1 MLFSGL
7 RSAEVLALQV
17 RDMDIPRRW
26 IRVVGKGDKERRV
39 PLDVDV
45 AGLLQTCLLAERPE
59 SPSITLFLVA
69 KGSHRGQSH
78 VRHRWCRQG
87 GGHIR
92 SPGPV
97 FDHGRPSTQESFMT
111 TRTATATQSFGADQ
125 HESDRSNAAV
135 PQLSVPARPIDAPT
149 RASRAR
155 IPLTNPKGLTG
166 KALTWFST
174 RKYGQVL
181 AAGLHAGRG
190 DGGECPQRPV
200 NYWC

>member
-1 MLFSGL
+1 MS
-7 RSAEVLALQV
+7 VT
-17 RDMDIPRRW
+17 
-26 IRVVGKGDKERRV
+26 VVSTGWR
-39 PLDVDV
+39 
-45 AGLLQTCLLAERPE
+45 A
-59 SPSITLFLVA
+59 
-69 KGSHRGQSH
+69 
-78 VRHRWCRQG
+78 
-87 GGHIR
+87 IR

-125 HESDRSNAAV
+125 QESDRSNAAV

-166 KALTWFST
+166 KALTWSRPEST
-174 RKYGQVL
+174 GKCSRRGSTL
-181 AAGLHAGRG
+181 AGVMAGSVRR
-190 DGGECPQRPV
+190 RPV